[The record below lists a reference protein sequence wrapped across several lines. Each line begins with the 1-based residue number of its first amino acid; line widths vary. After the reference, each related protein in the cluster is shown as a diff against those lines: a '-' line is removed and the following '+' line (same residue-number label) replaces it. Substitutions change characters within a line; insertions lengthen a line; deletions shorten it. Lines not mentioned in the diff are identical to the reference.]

1 MSTATV
7 SDSTQ
12 GARVDSG
19 LIILERQPIPTWF
32 RCGGGAQRLCR
43 PVTGAQLREAL
54 AIDPRARVLGDGAN
68 LLVADRGVAEL
79 VIDLAQGE
87 ASRVRVEGETV
98 VAGAGARLPQLIH
111 ATHKQGLCGLET
123 LGGIPASVGGACVMN
138 AGGAFGQIGDYVHA
152 VRALDRGDAPG
163 QPARE
168 LRLKRERL
176 RFDYRRAMWLDER
189 GAWRPLVELVVEA
202 VELRLTPGDAA
213 AARARLIEV
222 MDYKKRTQ
230 PMAAHSAG
238 CTFKNPTLGADL
250 DGIGA
255 AGARVSA
262 GLLIDRAGCK
272 GLRAGGAQVSGQHA
286 NFFAT
291 DEGCRAD
298 DVLAL
303 MAEVTRRVHERFGVR
318 LQPEVVVWGAPE
330 P

>member
-1 MSTATV
+1 MSTATA

-19 LIILERQPIPTWF
+19 LIILERQPIATWF

-43 PVTGAQLREAL
+43 PATGAQLREAL
-54 AIDPRARVLGDGAN
+54 RIDPRARVLGDGAN
-68 LLVADRGVAEL
+68 LLVADQGVAEL
-79 VIDLAQGE
+79 VIDLSQGE
-87 ASRVRVEGETV
+87 ASRARVEGEVV
-98 VAGAGARLPQLIH
+98 VAGAGAKLPQLIH
-111 ATHKQGLCGLET
+111 ATHKLGLCGLET

-138 AGGAFGQIGDYVHA
+138 AGGAFGQIGDHVHA
-152 VRALDRGDAPG
+152 VRALARGEAPG

-168 LRLKRERL
+168 LRLTRERL
-176 RFDYRRAMWLDER
+176 RFDYRCAMWQDEL
-189 GAWRPLVELVVEA
+189 GAWRPLADLVIEA
-202 VELRLTPGDAA
+202 VELRLAPGDAA
-213 AARARLIEV
+213 AARAKLIEV

-238 CTFKNPTLGADL
+238 CTFKNPTLEAGIE
-250 DGIGA
+250 GIGA
-255 AGARVSA
+255 PGARVSA

-272 GLRAGGAQVSGQHA
+272 GLRIGGAHVSEQHA

-291 DEGCRAD
+291 DEGCRAG

-318 LQPEVVVWGAPE
+318 LHPEVVVWGAAE
-330 P
+330 A